1 MLNYYIMII
10 YYDNNNGEIIFNKN
24 KENIFKNIENN
35 LEIEFLEKMNEPLEE
50 IQVKEENIEESDEE
64 EERP

>member
-1 MLNYYIMII
+1 MII